1 MPGPFGLNPFAV
13 DGKKGDGRGFCR
25 FSIDGEFSLQRQ
37 GSNVDGDILG
47 VAESTKKYGQQ
58 HVVSAQKRAKG
69 TQ

>member
-1 MPGPFGLNPFAV
+1 VQGPFGLNPFVV
-13 DGKKGDGRGFCR
+13 DGKKGGGHGFCR

-58 HVVSAQKRAKG
+58 HVVSAQKRVKG